1 LCFALTV
8 EDVGAGLLP
17 QWRAALA
24 AHRMQAH

>member
-1 LCFALTV
+1 V

>member
-1 LCFALTV
+1 V

-24 AHRMQAH
+24 AHRMQAR